1 MNLLRYTVHQNC
13 PELLRQV
20 QDKTVRIQ
28 LEIEFSA
35 LRSLRILQATVVA
48 MTRAFKDLIKRF
60 S

>member
-1 MNLLRYTVHQNC
+1 MNLFRYTVHQNC
-13 PELLRQV
+13 PELLQQV
-20 QDKTVRIQ
+20 QDQTVWIQ

-35 LRSLRILQATVVA
+35 LRSLRILQASVVA